1 MVETLLATIVGFSVE
16 FLFAFL
22 KLPVPAP
29 ATLSGVMGIV
39 GIFFGICSSKSLTW
53 TLEK

>member
-1 MVETLLATIVGFSVE
+1 LLEVLLATIVGFLVG

-22 KLPVPAP
+22 RLPVPAP

-39 GIFFGICSSKSLTW
+39 GIFLGFVAAKVLLGR
-53 TLEK
+53 

>member
-1 MVETLLATIVGFSVE
+1 LLETLLAAVVGFVVG

-39 GIFFGICSSKSLTW
+39 GMFLGFVAAK
-53 TLEK
+53 TLLGR

>member
-1 MVETLLATIVGFSVE
+1 LVETLLATIVGFSVG

-39 GIFFGICSSKSLTW
+39 GIFLGFVVAKALLGR
-53 TLEK
+53 